1 VHATHEGDPT
11 ILWRSAADR
20 SRKFDAIAALYDT
33 YRPGYPEE
41 TFDDLIAIAGLADG
55 DHIVEI
61 GAGTGIATEPLAR
74 RGLSIT
80 CIEPGPDM
88 TAVARAKLA
97 TWPGVTFVSA
107 TFEDWTVPADPA
119 DAVVA
124 ANSWHWVDPEVGFPK
139 AAAALRDG
147 GCLCLIFHRVVRVGP
162 PGFAEELRHL
172 RAGLAPPTPAD
183 LEAGRYLESHRWSE
197 DMEASGCF
205 ESVQTT
211 VHAFTRTLSAAE
223 FVAVSDTYGPNSRLT
238 AEQRRRLGDAVIEL
252 IDGRFGG
259 AIDKTEEAVLY
270 VGRKT
275 GSRETPN

>member
-1 VHATHEGDPT
+1 MDAADEADPT

-20 SRKFDAIAALYDT
+20 SRKFDAIAQLYDT
-33 YRPGYPEE
+33 YRPGYPDE
-41 TFDDLIAIAGLADG
+41 TFDDLISIAGLGPG
-55 DHIVEI
+55 DHLVEI

-80 CIEPGPDM
+80 CLEPGLDM
-88 TAVARAKLA
+88 AAVAREKLA
-97 TWPGVTFVSA
+97 EWPGVTFIP
-107 TFEDWTVPADPA
+107 TRFEDWDVPSRPA

-124 ANSWHWVDPEVGFPK
+124 ANSWHWVDPEIGFPK
-139 AAAALRDG
+139 SAATVREG
-147 GCLCLIFHRVVRVGP
+147 GCLCVIFHRVVSVGP

-183 LEAGRYLESHRWSE
+183 LKAGRYLESHRWSE
-197 DMEASGCF
+197 DMDASGYF
-205 ESVQTT
+205 EHVQTT
-211 VHAFTRTLSAAE
+211 AHAFTRTLSASE

-238 AEQRRRLGDAVIEL
+238 AEERRRLADAVIEL

-259 AIDKTEEAVLY
+259 AIDKAEEGVLY

-275 GSRETPN
+275 SS